1 MKILHWVSCE
11 ARVLLVWSWVYWCLY
26 RVIQTRPSFQGI
38 QKWKEQNNAKKNRF
52 YRNVFKK
59 VIAFCI
65 SVLFVS
71 FRTRIISTT
80 FLLSDGRIIIY
91 TRRCLKICIFSHDIS
106 HRRSNGIA
114 DKLDESED
122 YSPELLIQT
131 PEISYKNRIH
141 LILDVLMSKLT
152 HANKPVY
159 LLRSKRK
166 E

>member
-1 MKILHWVSCE
+1 MKILHRVSCE

-80 FLLSDGRIIIY
+80 FFIIGWENYYIHQKMFENLYIFSWYFPSTLKRDCRQIRRKWRLFSRIINPDSWNI
-91 TRRCLKICIFSHDIS
+91 I
-106 HRRSNGIA
+106 
-114 DKLDESED
+114 
-122 YSPELLIQT
+122 
-131 PEISYKNRIH
+131 
-141 LILDVLMSKLT
+141 
-152 HANKPVY
+152 
-159 LLRSKRK
+159 
-166 E
+166 